1 MSEARIDII
10 KPIEAISLYGL
21 FIERLKRS
29 PEHPAYRRFDAESHQ
44 WTDINWQQLADNVCR
59 WQSALAQEH
68 LKPGDRVALNL
79 RNSVDWVSF
88 DLAAMGLGLV
98 VVPLY
103 PDDRPDSIAYIL
115 ENAGVRLL
123 LIQTAAQWH
132 KLASVLP
139 STVNLGR
146 VVILSDESDVSD
158 SVSVGCRQW
167 LDAAP
172 ANFTLSEHREDPGKL
187 ASIIYTSGTTG
198 RPKGVMLSHLNMLSI
213 AHASLQAFTIRPDDC
228 FLSFLP
234 LSHTLERTGGYY
246 LPMMAGATVAFARSI
261 PQLSE
266 DIQTVKPTILI
277 AVPRIFERIHDRLQ
291 SQLAEKPWIAR
302 QLFKLTVHI
311 GWQRFLFQQGRGPKR
326 LSFALWPLLEKRV
339 ASQVHQRMGGQLR
352 LAVSGGAPLPIHAA
366 KLFIGLGLELLQGY
380 GLTETSPVISVNRS
394 EANIPDSVGQPIEG
408 VRVRI
413 GEQNELQVLSPGNM
427 LGYWN
432 NHTATAEM
440 IDANGWLHTGD
451 QASINDTG
459 HITIT
464 GRIKDIL
471 VMSNGEKVSPADIES
486 SIVSGQY
493 FDQAMLVG
501 EGHAFLSAIIVLN
514 SDNWFAL
521 ANKLELDPMSEASLD
536 DKKLHQHLIAEIRVL
551 MKAFPAHAKVRRLIL
566 TLEPWTV
573 ENALLT
579 PTMKVKRAQVAAQ
592 FATQIKTLY
601 A

>member
-1 MSEARIDII
+1 MSEAQIDII
-10 KPIEAISLYGL
+10 APNEAISLYGL
-21 FIERLKRS
+21 FLERLKRS
-29 PEHPAYRRFDAESHQ
+29 PEHPAYRRFDAESSQ
-44 WTDINWQQLADNVCR
+44 WIDINWQQLADNVCR
-59 WQSALAQEH
+59 WQSALAQEN
-68 LKPGDRVALNL
+68 LKPGERVALNL

-103 PDDRPDSIAYIL
+103 PDDRPDNVAYIL
-115 ENAGVRLL
+115 EDAGVKLL
-123 LIQTAAQWH
+123 LLQSASQWS
-132 KLASVLP
+132 KLATALTSGHSLA
-139 STVNLGR
+139 R
-146 VVILSDESDVSD
+146 VVILNDESEVSD
-158 SVSVGCRQW
+158 SRCISCSQW
-167 LDAAP
+167 LGAAP
-172 ANFTLSEHREDPGKL
+172 SDTTLSERREDPGKL

-213 AHASLQAFTIRPDDC
+213 AHASLQAFDIFPDDC

-302 QLFKLTVHI
+302 QLFKLTVKI

-339 ASQVHQRMGGQLR
+339 ASQVQQRMGGQLR

-380 GLTETSPVISVNRS
+380 GLTETSPVISVNRPD
-394 EANIPDSVGQPIEG
+394 ANIPDSVGQPIVG
-408 VRVRI
+408 VQVRI
-413 GEQNELQVLSPGNM
+413 GEQDELQVLSPGNM

-432 NHTATAEM
+432 NHKATAST
-440 IDANGWLHTGD
+440 IDVDGWLHTGD

-471 VMSNGEKVSPADIES
+471 VLSNGEKVSPSDIES
-486 SIVSGQY
+486 SIVSDKY
-493 FDQAMLVG
+493 FDQAMLIG
-501 EGHAFLSAIIVLN
+501 EGQSFLSAIVVLN
-514 SDNWFAL
+514 PDNWFGL
-521 ANKLELDPMSEASLD
+521 ARKLQLDPMSDASLNE
-536 DKKLHQHLIAEIRVL
+536 KKLHQHLIGEIRQL
-551 MKAFPAHAKVRRLIL
+551 MKAFPAYAKVRRLIL
-566 TLEPWTV
+566 TLDPWTI
-573 ENALLT
+573 ENGMLT
-579 PTMKVKRAQVAAQ
+579 PTMKVKRAQVSQHFEAQ
-592 FATQIKTLY
+592 IRKLY
-601 A
+601 S

>member
-1 MSEARIDII
+1 MSEAQIDII
-10 KPIEAISLYGL
+10 TPNEAISLYGL
-21 FIERLKRS
+21 FLERLKRT
-29 PEHPAYRRFDAESHQ
+29 PDHPAYRRFDAESSQ
-44 WTDINWQQLADNVCR
+44 WMDINWQQLANNVCR
-59 WQSALAQEH
+59 WQSALAQEN
-68 LKPGDRVALNL
+68 LKPGERVALNL

-103 PDDRPDSIAYIL
+103 PDDRPDNISYIL
-115 ENAGVRLL
+115 EDAGVRLL
-123 LIQTAAQWH
+123 LLQSASQWN
-132 KLASVLP
+132 KLATTLTSGHSLA
-139 STVNLGR
+139 R
-146 VVILSDESDVSD
+146 VVILNDESELSD
-158 SVSVGCRQW
+158 SRCISCSQW
-167 LDAAP
+167 LEAAP
-172 ANFTLSEHREDPGKL
+172 PNTALSERREDPGKL

-213 AHASLQAFTIRPDDC
+213 AHASLQAFNILPDDC

-266 DIQTVKPTILI
+266 DIQSVKPTILI

-302 QLFKLTVHI
+302 QLFKMTVQI

-339 ASQVHQRMGGQLR
+339 ASQVQQRMGGQLR

-380 GLTETSPVISVNRS
+380 GLTETSPVISVNRPD
-394 EANIPDSVGQPIEG
+394 ANIPESVGQPIAG
-408 VRVRI
+408 VQVRI
-413 GEQNELQVLSPGNM
+413 GKQDELQVLGPGNM

-432 NHTATAEM
+432 NHKATANTV
-440 IDANGWLHTGD
+440 DADGWLHTGD

-471 VMSNGEKVSPADIES
+471 VLSNGEKVSPSDIES
-486 SIVSGQY
+486 SIVSDKH
-493 FDQAMLVG
+493 FDQAMLIG
-501 EGHAFLSAIIVLN
+501 EGHAFLSAIVVLN
-514 SDNWFAL
+514 PDNWFGL
-521 ANKLELDPMSEASLD
+521 ANKLQLDPMSDASLNE
-536 DKKLHQHLIAEIRVL
+536 KKLHQHLIGEIRQL
-551 MKAFPAHAKVRRLIL
+551 MKAFPAYAKVRRLIL
-566 TLEPWTV
+566 TLEPWTI
-573 ENALLT
+573 ENGMLT
-579 PTMKVKRAQVAAQ
+579 PTMKVKRAQVSQHFEAQ
-592 FATQIKTLY
+592 IRKLY
-601 A
+601 S